1 MARILVVA
9 NRTAESPE
17 LLEAL
22 KTRAAQ
28 GDDPEFLL
36 VVPAGG
42 KGIQK
47 AADPDAARAETSVHL
62 DHAKEK
68 FLSEGLKVETHL
80 GDSDPVAA
88 VQDAVN
94 FGQFDEVIVST
105 LPVRA
110 SKWLKMDLPTRVE
123 RITGLPVTHVLTKQA
138 D

>member
-22 KTRAAQ
+22 KARAAQ
-28 GDDPEFLL
+28 DDDPEFLL
-36 VVPAGG
+36 VVPAAGH
-42 KGIQK
+42 GIQK
-47 AADPDAARAETSVHL
+47 AADPDAARAESGVHL
-62 DHAKEK
+62 DHATQK
-68 FLSEGLKVETHL
+68 FLAEGLKVETHL

-94 FGQFDEVIVST
+94 FGSFDEVIVST
-105 LPVRA
+105 LPARA

-123 RITGLPVTHVLTKQA
+123 RITGLPVTHIETKQA